1 MPYLINDSTLYEESS
16 YSKYYRGNVLTL
28 RQRADIQKFCT
39 ISDGG
44 LLSTSQ
50 YDYDW
55 FCTLDNNSSYESNL
69 KNVSGPF
76 RINKCTLE
84 DHFYI

>member
-50 YDYDW
+50 YDCFYN
-55 FCTLDNNSSYESNL
+55 LDDNSSYESNL
-69 KNVSGPF
+69 KDVSGPF
-76 RINKCTLE
+76 RVNKCTLE

>member
-1 MPYLINDSTLYEESS
+1 MFYSINNDPTLYEESS

-28 RQRADIQKFCT
+28 QQRAYIQKYYT
-39 ISDGG
+39 PSDEVLSSISK
-44 LLSTSQ
+44 
-50 YDYDW
+50 YDC
-55 FCTLDNNSSYESNL
+55 FNNLDNNSSYESNL
-69 KNVSGPF
+69 KDVSGPF